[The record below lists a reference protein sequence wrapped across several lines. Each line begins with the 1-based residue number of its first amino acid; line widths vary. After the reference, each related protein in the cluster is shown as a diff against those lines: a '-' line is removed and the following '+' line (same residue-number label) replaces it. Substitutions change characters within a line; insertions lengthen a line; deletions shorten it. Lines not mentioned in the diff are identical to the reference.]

1 MSNRRNQIREAF
13 VTLLRGING
22 TGSYETAPTAV
33 YASRPLMQNV
43 VCPCI
48 VVPDDSETRELRSFH
63 TVGGVLTFTVY
74 CISDK
79 ATPDAALDEVDA
91 MVADVER
98 AIASSPNLGLPEAG
112 VFLQVA
118 EVDMI
123 RGVEDEPVSIARLS
137 VQTPYRFERSNP

>member
-1 MSNRRNQIREAF
+1 MANQRSTIREAF
-13 VTLLRGING
+13 ITLLRGING

-33 YASRPLMQNV
+33 YSSRPLTQNV
-43 VCPCI
+43 ICPCI
-48 VVPDDSETRELRSFH
+48 VVPDDSETRELRGFH
-63 TVGGVLTFTVY
+63 TVGSLLTFTVY
-74 CISDK
+74 CISDR

-98 AIASSPNLGLPEAG
+98 AVASSPNLGMPEAG

-118 EVDMI
+118 EVEMI